1 MRRDLVLL
9 FLLASGLPRLTEADE
24 PVKKYQVVTPKD
36 DGIIATGINNRGDI
50 VGFEWI
56 EEKERPGVLDQV
68 PFFARGKQ
76 ITYLPLLK
84 GYTATFPADVSDD
97 GTVVGRAS
105 KPAPRGVR
113 VPLRNQAFVWD
124 AKGGIRG
131 IRGLGTLEDDWAS
144 LACGISGDGRRI
156 SGYSV
161 GDNRIRACVW
171 DRRGDSWKAA
181 PLPQHDQLASNE
193 VVISD
198 DGRQVAAVDG
208 AVAVLWTEG
217 ADRKWTREVIARP
230 GMLMPR
236 GVNDAGTVVGLYHT
250 GNGMTHAAMRS
261 KVGGYKTLEKPEG
274 YVKSEA
280 SAVNN
285 DGVVVGMI
293 DGPGG
298 SKIGP
303 RAFVYEAGKLR
314 ILEEGGP
321 WFTAATAIN
330 ARGQVAGVLEKEEE
344 EPKPA
349 DKPAADREKK
359 AGELKPIPRR
369 LP

>member
-1 MRRDLVLL
+1 MLMRLVLL
-9 FLLASGLPRLTEADE
+9 LSLILLSGSFRSALADE

-36 DGIIATGINNRGDI
+36 DGIIATGINRRGDI

-124 AKGGIRG
+124 ARGG
-131 IRGLGTLEDDWAS
+131 IRGLGTLEGDWAS

-161 GDNRIRACVW
+161 GDNRNRACVW
-171 DRRGDSWKAA
+171 DRQGDSWKAA
-181 PLPQHDQLASNE
+181 PLPHHDQLASNE

-230 GMLMPR
+230 GMLIPR
-236 GVNDAGTVVGLYHT
+236 GVNNSGTVVGLYHT
-250 GNGMTHAAMRS
+250 GNGMTHAGMRS
-261 KVGGYKTLEKPEG
+261 KLGGYKTLEKPEG

-280 SAVNN
+280 GAVNN

-314 ILEEGGP
+314 ILDEGGP
-321 WFTAATAIN
+321 WLTAATAIN
-330 ARGQVAGVLEKEEE
+330 DRGQIAGVIEKEEDE
-344 EPKPA
+344 KPA
-349 DKPAADREKK
+349 EPSKTEKIK
-359 AGELKPIPRR
+359 
-369 LP
+369 